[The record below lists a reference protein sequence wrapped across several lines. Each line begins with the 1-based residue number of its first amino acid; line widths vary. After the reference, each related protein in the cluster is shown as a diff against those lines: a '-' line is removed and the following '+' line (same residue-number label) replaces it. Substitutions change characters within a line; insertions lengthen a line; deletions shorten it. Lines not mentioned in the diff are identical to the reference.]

1 VYACFVEDRNTE
13 AWNKNPG
20 SHCGTFC
27 IHVRETLPHDG
38 RCSSEREVASS
49 KVKGVFLADLSVK
62 DFRCFCTHQEKAF
75 LSSKMWVPDWKFF
88 GTGQKCHAS
97 STLND

>member
-49 KVKGVFLADLSVK
+49 KVKGVFLADLTAK
-62 DFRCFCTHQEKAF
+62 GLRCFFTYLEKVF
-75 LSSKMWVPDWKFF
+75 LSSK
-88 GTGQKCHAS
+88 
-97 STLND
+97 L